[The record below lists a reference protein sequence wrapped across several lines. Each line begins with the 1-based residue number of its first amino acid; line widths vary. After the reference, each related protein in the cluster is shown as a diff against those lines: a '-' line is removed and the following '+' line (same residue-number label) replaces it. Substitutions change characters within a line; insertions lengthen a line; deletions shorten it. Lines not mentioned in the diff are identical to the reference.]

1 MISIMTLMTQRSLA
15 QGSGA
20 KDRARADRR
29 LNRVTSPPRLKPLAD
44 ADTGGMFR
52 PQWFPAFLVVLMA
65 GIAPAVSAAGI
76 DDRTTRVVPAAE
88 AAPVWSVGSTLY
100 YSVGNYGKARETQF
114 WELSPY
120 LQYRQG
126 ATRIRVTTPYLS
138 VTTTRQVLSRRDSL
152 GHRSTIEQSTTHS
165 GPGDVTLSGDYTFPA
180 VGYGFNLIPYAN
192 IKLGTASIRLGTG
205 ETDYELGLGV
215 TRAIGTSFFPFAHA
229 GYRWVGKS
237 DLYTLNSYP
246 TYDAGASYRLG
257 RGNYLTAMLYGHP
270 ASQPSSA
277 AVAEASVAWNYSP
290 KPQYGLQVYVVK
302 GLSNG
307 SPDFGVGIG
316 GNFRF

>member
-1 MISIMTLMTQRSLA
+1 MRLPNRRFQNKHWIGSSSIVFVIVM
-15 QGSGA
+15 
-20 KDRARADRR
+20 
-29 LNRVTSPPRLKPLAD
+29 LN
-44 ADTGGMFR
+44 
-52 PQWFPAFLVVLMA
+52 
-65 GIAPAVSAAGI
+65 IAPAVNAAGI
-76 DDRTTRVVPAAE
+76 DDRTARIVPTAE

-100 YSVGNYGKARETQF
+100 YSSGNYGKPRETSL

-120 LQYRQG
+120 LQYRNG
-126 ATRIRVTTPYLS
+126 RARLRLSVPYLS
-138 VTTTRQVLSRRDSL
+138 VTTTRQVLTRRDSL
-152 GHRSTIEQSTTHS
+152 GHRSTVEQSTTHS
-165 GPGDVTLSGDYTFPA
+165 GVGDVSLSGDYTFPA

-192 IKLGTASIRLGTG
+192 VKLGTASTRLGTG
-205 ETDYELGLGV
+205 ENDYELGLGV
-215 TRAIGTSFFPFAHA
+215 TRAVGSSFFPFAHA

-246 TYDAGASYRLG
+246 TYDAGVSYRLW
-257 RGNYLTAMLYGHP
+257 RGSYLTAMFYGHP

-277 AVAEASVAWNYSP
+277 TAAEASVAWNYSP

-316 GNFRF
+316 GTFRF